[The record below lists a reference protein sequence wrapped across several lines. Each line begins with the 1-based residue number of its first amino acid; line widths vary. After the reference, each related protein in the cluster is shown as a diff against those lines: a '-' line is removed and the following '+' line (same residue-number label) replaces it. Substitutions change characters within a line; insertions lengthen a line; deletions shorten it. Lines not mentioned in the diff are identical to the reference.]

1 MLHIT
6 DKEIIKVRE
15 KISAIRKTIEKI
27 KQRAGS

>member
-1 MLHIT
+1 MLYII

-15 KISAIRKTIEKI
+15 KISEIRKTIEKM